1 MIRPGMYRHYKGK
14 FYNVL
19 GTGQH
24 SETLEDMVLYQKLY
38 DDYGFWVRPKSMF
51 CEIVTVGN
59 ESVPRFTLVSETHPH
74 IASPETHNAHEEK

>member
-14 FYNVL
+14 FYNVI
-19 GTGQH
+19 GTAQH

-51 CEIVTVGN
+51 CEIVTVVDK
-59 ESVPRFTLVSETHPH
+59 SVPRFSLVSETPAH
-74 IASPETHNAHEEK
+74 IATPDTHNSHEQK